1 MFRMSVL
8 KHMFQM
14 IVKYWNGARGA
25 FIEQTT
31 ANQYSEEDI
40 FFWNAFDVNA
50 LSKLYIINI
59 LIRFYGE
66 NAFILLKFRFQS
78 VTKTS
83 ISIKQFVKLIN

>member
-31 ANQYSEEDI
+31 ANQYTEEDI

-50 LSKLYIINI
+50 LSKLYIINSI
-59 LIRFYGE
+59 LRVTLQRIGE

-83 ISIKQFVKLIN
+83 ISIN

>member
-1 MFRMSVL
+1 
-8 KHMFQM
+8 M

-50 LSKLYIINI
+50 LSKLYIINSI
-59 LIRFYGE
+59 LRRERSNEFCS
-66 NAFILLKFRFQS
+66 NFAFS
-78 VTKTS
+78 P
-83 ISIKQFVKLIN
+83 